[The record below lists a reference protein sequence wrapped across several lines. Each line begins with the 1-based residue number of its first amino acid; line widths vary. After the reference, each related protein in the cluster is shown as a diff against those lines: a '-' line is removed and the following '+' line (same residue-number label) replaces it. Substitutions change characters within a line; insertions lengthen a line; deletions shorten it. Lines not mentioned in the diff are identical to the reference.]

1 MFGIWEDAE
10 RDAQNIDYVRDLWSE
25 MQPHSSGGFYP
36 NCHATAGTS
45 EIQAAFGAEKYARL
59 VALKRKYDPDNFL
72 RLNQNINPA

>member
-1 MFGIWEDAE
+1 MWEDSAC
-10 RDAQNIDYVRDLWSE
+10 DAQNIAYVRNLWSA

-36 NCHATAGTS
+36 NYDAAAGES

-59 VALKRKYDPDNFL
+59 VALKRQYDPDNLF